1 MPGLA
6 ELALLVVAGV
16 LSIGLMT
23 RGALQLAGEHRLTRR
38 LGDLSLGGGEAAP
51 GAAPDGGPRAAVL
64 ATLLAGGGD
73 ARIEIER
80 HLAAAGYL
88 SANGALTFGV
98 IRLAATLFTGIAL
111 YALLL
116 AAGAPAALR
125 RTVPVAAAAAI
136 FLAARFALHMSSAR
150 RARKI
155 RAELPF
161 MLDIFVMMVESG
173 ASLDQCFR
181 AFAGTEGRAAPLVQ
195 IATAQLVE
203 DVRRGMSY
211 DLALGRWADR
221 LAVPGARE
229 LATVLRQSLN
239 QGTELAPTL
248 REFAREFAERRI
260 FAARESIGR
269 KTTQMTV
276 VMLVLLMPALMIVL
290 AGPAVSTLG
299 TTIRQLSN
307 TR

>member
-1 MPGLA
+1 MPALA
-6 ELALLVVAGV
+6 DIALLVVAGA
-16 LSIGLMT
+16 LSIGLT
-23 RGALQLAGEHRLTRR
+23 ARGVAQLAGEQRLTRR
-38 LGDLSLGGGEAAP
+38 LDGLALAGDGAAEAAP
-51 GAAPDGGPRAAVL
+51 QGGALL
-64 ATLLAGGGD
+64 ATILAGGGA
-73 ARIEIER
+73 ARTEIER
-80 HLAAAGYL
+80 HLSAAGYL
-88 SANGALTFGV
+88 SAHGALLFGAM
-98 IRLAATLFTGIAL
+98 RLGATLATGLALAA
-111 YALLL
+111 LLA

-125 RTVPVAAAAAI
+125 WTLPVAVGAVV
-136 FLAARFALHMSSAR
+136 FLAARFALHLSSAR
-150 RARKI
+150 RARRI

-181 AFAGTEGRAAPLVQ
+181 SFAGAEGRAAPL
-195 IATAQLVE
+195 ARMAAAALVE

-211 DLALGRWADR
+211 DLALTRWSDR
-221 LAVPGARE
+221 LGLPGTRA

-248 REFAREFAERRI
+248 RAFAREFAERRV
-260 FAARESIGR
+260 FAAREAIGR
-269 KTTQMTV
+269 KTTQMTIA
-276 VMLVLLMPALMIVL
+276 MLVLLMPALMIVL